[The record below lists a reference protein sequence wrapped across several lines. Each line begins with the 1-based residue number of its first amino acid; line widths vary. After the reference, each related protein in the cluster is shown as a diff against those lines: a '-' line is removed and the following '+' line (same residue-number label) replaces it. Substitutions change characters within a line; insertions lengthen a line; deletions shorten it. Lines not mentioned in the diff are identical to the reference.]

1 MSKLALFGGT
11 PVRTKPFPSWPRSSK
26 ELKDQLQNT
35 IDNELW
41 GVGSKTIKNF
51 EEAFATYQ
59 NAKYCITTNSGTTAL
74 WVSLKAAGVTAG
86 DEVIIPSYTFIAT
99 ASAILM
105 ANAVPVFVD
114 AELESFNI
122 DPDLIEAAIT
132 DRTKVIMPVH
142 IGGNPAQMDKI
153 LAVAKKFNLIV
164 IEDAAQAHGAE
175 WNGTKVGALGM
186 GGIFSFQT
194 SKNMTAGEGGAIIS
208 NNEEFNNA
216 CFSYHNC
223 GRVKGGQWY
232 EHQHLGGNFR
242 LNAFAAAILQA
253 QLDTLDSDMDLRDR
267 NRTLIDNALNQIPGL
282 TPVYRYPQ
290 ATRVANHLYLAR
302 YDQEQFDGIPREKF
316 FEAMRAEGVFTY
328 AGYVPLYKEKLFIT
342 NPDEYPWLKG
352 RNYREHFMPKTEKLC
367 TEQSVWLKQNHLL
380 GTEVD
385 TQDVI
390 DAFSKVTAAMQQNP
404 GLFK

>member
-11 PVRTKPFPSWPRSSK
+11 PVRTKPFPSWPKSSK

-51 EEAFATYQ
+51 EDAFATYH

-74 WVSLKAAGVTAG
+74 WVALKAVGVTAG

-99 ASAILM
+99 ASAVLM

-122 DPDLIEAAIT
+122 DPDLIETVIT

-175 WNGTKVGALGM
+175 WNGTRVGALGM

-208 NNEEFNNA
+208 NDEEFNNA

-242 LNAFAAAILQA
+242 LNAFAAAILRA
-253 QLDTLDSDMDLRDR
+253 QLDTLDSYMDLRDR
-267 NRTLIDNALNQIPGL
+267 NRNLIDEALKQIPGL
-282 TPVYRYPQ
+282 TQVQLYPEV
-290 ATRVANHLYLAR
+290 TRVANHLYLAR
-302 YDQEQFDGIPREKF
+302 YDQEQFDGISREKF
-316 FEAMRAEGVFTY
+316 FEAMRAEGVYTY

-352 RNYREHFMPKTEKLC
+352 HNYRDHFMPITEKLC

-380 GTEVD
+380 GTEAD
-385 TQDVI
+385 THDVI
-390 DAFSKVTAAMQQNP
+390 DAFEKVTGEMQKNP
-404 GLFK
+404 ALFK

>member
-1 MSKLALFGGT
+1 T
-11 PVRTKPFPSWPRSSK
+11 
-26 ELKDQLQNT
+26 
-35 IDNELW
+35 
-41 GVGSKTIKNF
+41 
-51 EEAFATYQ
+51 
-59 NAKYCITTNSGTTAL
+59 
-74 WVSLKAAGVTAG
+74 G
-86 DEVIIPSYTFIAT
+86 DEVIVPAYTFIAT

-153 LAVAKKFNLIV
+153 LAVAKQFNLII

-175 WNGTKVGALGM
+175 WNGTKIGALGL

-208 NNEEFNNA
+208 NDEEFNNA

-267 NRTLIDNALNQIPGL
+267 NRNLLDDALNQISGL
-282 TPVYRYPQ
+282 APVHRYPE

-302 YDQEQFDGIPREKF
+302 YNQEQFDGIPREKF

-342 NPDEYPWLKG
+342 NPDEYPWLKD
-352 RNYREHFMPKTEKLC
+352 RNYSEHFMPNTEKLC

-380 GTEVD
+380 GTEAD

-390 DAFSKVTAAMQQNP
+390 DAFEKVTGEMQKNP
-404 GLFK
+404 ALFK